1 MQPATLLTLTLILG
15 LAVLDSAAAGTA
27 RPESAAAPPPAAC
40 TLPAGP
46 LPARTRT
53 VFVLDTSGSMRGIGD
68 GQADIF
74 GRVRTELNRYV
85 RATRPDRVELLT
97 FDAGLR
103 TRRGFDRPAGT
114 AQWNAALQDL
124 RADGNNTY
132 LYRSLRAALAP
143 LTGAGQYVT
152 TVFVLTDGI
161 DNDDARASTAA
172 QALAAFGGR
181 GPFDR
186 LHYVALGTGIPAD
199 ARQALLASTYADGLT
214 VPLGQMPRLDGP
226 GLGGGLLRVEDAAL
240 RVPLADGT
248 PVALASP
255 DARTLRL
262 AENVVTNGQVRLQQ
276 TGRVP
281 YGAAAALCAQQ
292 QAVTGSVAARPQRLL
307 LRLKL
312 QSPVTLLNP
321 GADRALARGEDTV
334 LRYRAAPGVAVDGGL
349 TVGGLPAGLGAAV
362 SRLPGAREFS
372 VRLTNRSLTPGQTVT
387 PLLRLPGNMEV
398 SLPAVQGRAGGRT
411 PYAATAATRA
421 AQRASRAAPAPQ
433 SVPPR
438 QEPAER
444 REAPGGGLGW
454 WGLALLAVVGG
465 VTAAFAWART
475 RRGRAAG
482 AGAGAGMRARRS
494 GRRWPL
500 RWPAGKAGPRQRP
513 TLRPALIPRDEPP
526 AVEGIEYGAGRVLS
540 LVAAGGEVTPVP
552 IPLGGPFDLGQL
564 ARVPHLSGLRAEQ
577 HRDGLKILRVPADLE
592 VSQGAR
598 LVEAGDVVRPGA
610 LLGVAVA
617 RAGRAPRPPL
627 GTLAGLGLPLTL
639 RRDAA
644 NVRAAGPYGQ
654 HTVTLPAGL
663 SDLGAVFGAPALS
676 GLKVTLSGPNVLLVE
691 VPSGLRLR
699 RSGETAPLQPGSY
712 LPDLTLIDLPAE
724 G

>member
-1 MQPATLLTLTLILG
+1 MQSATLLTLALG
-15 LAVLDSAAAGTA
+15 LSLTVPGPAAAQAT
-27 RPESAAAPPPAAC
+27 PPKPPSAPPPAAC

-46 LPARTRT
+46 LPALTRA

-74 GRVRTELNRYV
+74 GQVRTELNRYV
-85 RATRPDRVELLT
+85 RVTRPDRVELLT

-114 AQWNAALQDL
+114 AQWNTALQGL

-132 LYRSLRAALAP
+132 LYRSLRAALEP
-143 LTGAGQYVT
+143 LTGGTQYVT

-161 DNDDARASTAA
+161 DNDTARSFTAA
-172 QALAAFGGR
+172 QALAAFRER

-186 LHYVALGTGIPAD
+186 LHYVALGTGIPAE
-199 ARQALLASTYADGLT
+199 ARQALAASTYADGLT
-214 VPLGQMPRLDGP
+214 VPLGQVPRLDGP
-226 GLGGGLLRVEDAAL
+226 GLGSGLLRVEDAAAL

-248 PVALASP
+248 RVTLATP

-262 AENVVTNGQVRLQQ
+262 AEDVVAGGQVRLQQ

-281 YGAAAALCAQQ
+281 YGAAAVLCAPRTT
-292 QAVTGSVAARPQRLL
+292 APGRVAPRPQRLL
-307 LRLKL
+307 LRLNL

-334 LRYRAAPGVAVDGGL
+334 LRYRATPGVAVGGL
-349 TVGGLPAGLGAAV
+349 TLGALPAGLVAV
-362 SRLPGAREFS
+362 VSHLPGARDFS
-372 VRLTNRSLTPGQTVT
+372 VRLTNRSLNPGQTVT
-387 PLLRLPGNMEV
+387 PLLRLPGAGEIR
-398 SLPAVQGRAGGRT
+398 LPAVQGRAGGRT
-411 PYAATAATRA
+411 PYAAAAVK
-421 AQRASRAAPAPQ
+421 AAPKASGPTPTPRPTPPQQGPAGRWRDAPAWLWGL
-433 SVPPR
+433 VLLVLAGGVFVWARAR
-438 QEPAER
+438 QGRSAG
-444 REAPGGGLGW
+444 AGGGWRPL
-454 WGLALLAVVGG
+454 
-465 VTAAFAWART
+465 
-475 RRGRAAG
+475 RRSAAG
-482 AGAGAGMRARRS
+482 ASTRPR
-494 GRRWPL
+494 
-500 RWPAGKAGPRQRP
+500 PA
-513 TLRPALIPRDEPP
+513 LRPAPIPRDEPP

-577 HRDGLKILRVPADLE
+577 HRDGLRILRVPADLE

-610 LLGVAVA
+610 LLGVAVG
-617 RAGRAPRPPL
+617 RAGRAPHPPL

-639 RRDAA
+639 RHESLRHDAA

-654 HTVTLPAGL
+654 HTVTLPAGQ
-663 SDLGAVFGAPALS
+663 SDLGTAFGAPALG

-691 VPSGLRLR
+691 VPRGLRLR

-724 G
+724 P

>member
-1 MQPATLLTLTLILG
+1 
-15 LAVLDSAAAGTA
+15 
-27 RPESAAAPPPAAC
+27 
-40 TLPAGP
+40 
-46 LPARTRT
+46 
-53 VFVLDTSGSMRGIGD
+53 
-68 GQADIF
+68 
-74 GRVRTELNRYV
+74 
-85 RATRPDRVELLT
+85 
-97 FDAGLR
+97 
-103 TRRGFDRPAGT
+103 
-114 AQWNAALQDL
+114 
-124 RADGNNTY
+124 
-132 LYRSLRAALAP
+132 
-143 LTGAGQYVT
+143 
-152 TVFVLTDGI
+152 
-161 DNDDARASTAA
+161 
-172 QALAAFGGR
+172 
-181 GPFDR
+181 
-186 LHYVALGTGIPAD
+186 
-199 ARQALLASTYADGLT
+199 
-214 VPLGQMPRLDGP
+214 
-226 GLGGGLLRVEDAAL
+226 
-240 RVPLADGT
+240 
-248 PVALASP
+248 
-255 DARTLRL
+255 
-262 AENVVTNGQVRLQQ
+262 
-276 TGRVP
+276 
-281 YGAAAALCAQQ
+281 
-292 QAVTGSVAARPQRLL
+292 
-307 LRLKL
+307 
-312 QSPVTLLNP
+312 
-321 GADRALARGEDTV
+321 
-334 LRYRAAPGVAVDGGL
+334 
-349 TVGGLPAGLGAAV
+349 
-362 SRLPGAREFS
+362 
-372 VRLTNRSLTPGQTVT
+372 
-387 PLLRLPGNMEV
+387 
-398 SLPAVQGRAGGRT
+398 
-411 PYAATAATRA
+411 
-421 AQRASRAAPAPQ
+421 
-433 SVPPR
+433 
-438 QEPAER
+438 
-444 REAPGGGLGW
+444 
-454 WGLALLAVVGG
+454 
-465 VTAAFAWART
+465 
-475 RRGRAAG
+475 
-482 AGAGAGMRARRS
+482 MRARRS